1 MREFV
6 AQFTNPFTQSLMA
19 NVQNDELHMFVR
31 QWDTLEGLIV
41 GIFRNKRATAADAQL
56 YLHVQS
62 DLVSR
67 LPNWQTALH
76 PHWQGKKIGG
86 QIAQADPFAALIAPN
101 AASDFIGN
109 LRLMQTLPAA
119 REALNEMIVQLSKPA
134 STI

>member
-6 AQFTNPFTQSLMA
+6 AQFTNPFTQSLMSH
-19 NVQNDELHMFVR
+19 VQNDELRAFVQ
-31 QWDTLEGLIV
+31 QWDQLEGLIV
-41 GIFRNKRATAADAQL
+41 GIFRNKRATATDAQQ
-56 YLHVQS
+56 YAQVRA
-62 DLVSR
+62 DLGSR
-67 LPNWQTALH
+67 LPNWQAALH

-86 QIAQADPFAALIAPN
+86 QAAQTDPFVALIAPN
-101 AASDFIGN
+101 AASDFVGN